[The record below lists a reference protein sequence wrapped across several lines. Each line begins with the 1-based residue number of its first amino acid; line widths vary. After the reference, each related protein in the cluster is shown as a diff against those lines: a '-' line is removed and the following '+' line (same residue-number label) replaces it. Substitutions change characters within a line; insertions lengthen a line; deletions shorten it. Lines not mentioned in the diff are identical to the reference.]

1 MWNRTLILV
10 QGENNIIHDFFIF
23 IYDRA
28 SYIDV
33 LHRKV
38 LFFCPMS
45 MIKKRPCLLKRK
57 KSTKYILSFINLYIN
72 K

>member
-33 LHRKV
+33 LYRKV

-45 MIKKRPCLLKRK
+45 MIKKDLAC
-57 KSTKYILSFINLYIN
+57 
-72 K
+72 